1 MDEIISQSG
10 IEEMAI
16 TSFLEIAVFD
26 KAARLFAA
34 DKPIVFRLTEK
45 EKLAV
50 QERAMVALRVAI
62 LCKQTGDSLR
72 RFAQLL
78 SHSPLYQW
86 FCQINRFSTVKI
98 PGKST
103 IDDYEKKMGG
113 RRLAPPCFHLRQA
126 GPVVTMGNVGLSH
139 RFGRHS
145 LFQESAKEKPATAGC
160 ASVEPEG
167 ELFQI
172 RLQMGGND

>member
-1 MDEIISQSG
+1 MRTIPRQLQFGNDIPHIAGNADYAAEKELLETMDEIISQSG
-10 IEEMAI
+10 LEEMAI

-62 LCKQTGDSLR
+62 LRKQTGDSLR

-103 IDDYEKKMGG
+103 IDDYEKEI
-113 RRLAPPCFHLRQA
+113 
-126 GPVVTMGNVGLSH
+126 GPSLS
-139 RFGRHS
+139 S
-145 LFQESAKEKPATAGC
+145 QP
-160 ASVEPEG
+160 
-167 ELFQI
+167 
-172 RLQMGGND
+172 